1 MNGNLTL
8 ALVGLGIV
16 FMVQVL
22 ITLVVSLVRRIDRGW
37 QDREERQ
44 ASAALD
50 KQQNLDTV
58 TVVLIAAAVATI
70 VGGRHRIRSVRRLL
84 SVDSPS
90 SPWSS
95 QGRATLQGSHVLVR
109 RPQPP
114 Q

>member
-16 FMVQVL
+16 FMVQLL
-22 ITLVVSLVRRIDRGW
+22 ITLVVALVRRIDRGW

-44 ASAALD
+44 AAAALG
-50 KQQNLDTV
+50 KQQNLDTT
-58 TVVLIAAAVATI
+58 TVVLISAAVATM

-84 SVDSPS
+84 PAHSPS

-95 QGRATLQGSHVLVR
+95 QGRATLQGSHMITR
-109 RPQPP
+109 RPGPP